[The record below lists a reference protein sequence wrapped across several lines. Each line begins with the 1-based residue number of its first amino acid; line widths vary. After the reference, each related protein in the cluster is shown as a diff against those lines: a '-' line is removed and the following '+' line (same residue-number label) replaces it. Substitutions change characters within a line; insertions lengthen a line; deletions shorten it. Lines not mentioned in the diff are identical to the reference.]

1 MTDLSLLYG
10 GDDNL
15 LGDNMDNSYSPQKI
29 NKMSNNESYNGG
41 QHSQHSQHSPQQA
54 QQMAQQAQMAQQ
66 QAQQMAQQQAQQQA
80 LQQAQQAQQ
89 AQMAQ
94 QQAQQQAQ
102 YKVENIQSMNTSLV
116 PLNNNNSYKQPD
128 NDYSRRKGNEYN
140 FFDRMNLKRSEVIKL
155 SLFSLVIVL
164 GISID
169 RMLTYYLSKY
179 IGDNILT
186 DFQEFLLR
194 ISYPITI
201 FLLLWIFKAI

>member
-29 NKMSNNESYNGG
+29 NKMSNNDMSMDDIKSSK
-41 QHSQHSQHSPQQA
+41 SQNIMLQA
-54 QQMAQQAQMAQQ
+54 HHA
-66 QAQQMAQQQAQQQA
+66 
-80 LQQAQQAQQ
+80 QQAQQAQQ
-89 AQMAQ
+89 AHHAQMAPPTQQINYKTDNIQ
-94 QQAQQQAQ
+94 QQH
-102 YKVENIQSMNTSLV
+102 VNNTSLIPV
-116 PLNNNNSYKQPD
+116 IQNQNQLQQYKQSEQTH
-128 NDYSRRKGNEYN
+128 NDYSRKRGNEYS
-140 FFDRMNLKRSEVIKL
+140 FFDRMNLKRTEVIKL

-201 FLLLWIFKAI
+201 FLLLWIFKAL

>member
-29 NKMSNNESYNGG
+29 NKMSNNDMSMDDNKSSK
-41 QHSQHSQHSPQQA
+41 SQNIMLQA
-54 QQMAQQAQMAQQ
+54 HHA
-66 QAQQMAQQQAQQQA
+66 
-80 LQQAQQAQQ
+80 QQAQQAQQ
-89 AQMAQ
+89 AHHAQMAPPTQQINYKTDNIQ
-94 QQAQQQAQ
+94 QQH
-102 YKVENIQSMNTSLV
+102 VNNTSLIPV
-116 PLNNNNSYKQPD
+116 IQNQNQLQQYKQSEQTH
-128 NDYSRRKGNEYN
+128 NDYSRKRGNEYS
-140 FFDRMNLKRSEVIKL
+140 FFDRMNLKRTEVIKL

>member
-15 LGDNMDNSYSPQKI
+15 LGDNMDNSYSMQKN
-29 NKMSNNESYNGG
+29 NKMSNNDMSMEDKTSK
-41 QHSQHSQHSPQQA
+41 SQQI
-54 QQMAQQAQMAQQ
+54 MLQAQMA
-66 QAQQMAQQQAQQQA
+66 
-80 LQQAQQAQQ
+80 QQAQQAQQ
-89 AQMAQ
+89 T
-94 QQAQQQAQ
+94 QQAQQAQ
-102 YKVENIQSMNTSLV
+102 YSQPVHYKTENIQQPPQIQLPQQQHHMNNTSLI
-116 PLNNNNSYKQPD
+116 PIIPNQSYKQTE
-128 NDYSRRKGNEYN
+128 NMYNNENLRKRGNEYN
-140 FFDRMNLKRSEVIKL
+140 IFDRMNLKRTEVIKL

-186 DFQEFLLR
+186 DFQELLLR

>member
-29 NKMSNNESYNGG
+29 NKMSNNDMSMDDSRSSK
-41 QHSQHSQHSPQQA
+41 SQNIMLQA
-54 QQMAQQAQMAQQ
+54 HHAQP
-66 QAQQMAQQQAQQQA
+66 
-80 LQQAQQAQQ
+80 AQQAQQ
-89 AQMAQ
+89 AHHAQMAPPTQQINYKTDNIQ
-94 QQAQQQAQ
+94 QQH
-102 YKVENIQSMNTSLV
+102 VNNTSLIPV
-116 PLNNNNSYKQPD
+116 IQNQNQLQQYKQSEQTH
-128 NDYSRRKGNEYN
+128 NDYSRKRGNEYS
-140 FFDRMNLKRSEVIKL
+140 FFDRMNLKRTEVIKL

>member
-1 MTDLSLLYG
+1 
-10 GDDNL
+10 
-15 LGDNMDNSYSPQKI
+15 
-29 NKMSNNESYNGG
+29 
-41 QHSQHSQHSPQQA
+41 
-54 QQMAQQAQMAQQ
+54 
-66 QAQQMAQQQAQQQA
+66 
-80 LQQAQQAQQ
+80 
-89 AQMAQ
+89 
-94 QQAQQQAQ
+94 
-102 YKVENIQSMNTSLV
+102 MNTSLV
-116 PLNNNNSYKQPD
+116 PVNHNNSYKLPD
-128 NDYSRRKGNEYN
+128 NDYSKKRGNEYN
-140 FFDRMNLKRSEVIKL
+140 FFDRMNLKRTEVIKL

>member
-29 NKMSNNESYNGG
+29 NKMSNNELYNGG
-41 QHSQHSQHSPQQA
+41 QHSQHSPQQA
-54 QQMAQQAQMAQQ
+54 QQAQQAQ
-66 QAQQMAQQQAQQQA
+66 
-80 LQQAQQAQQ
+80 QQAQQ

-94 QQAQQQAQ
+94 QQAQQAQMAQQQAQQAQMAQQQAQQAQQAQ
-102 YKVENIQSMNTSLV
+102 YKFENIQSMNTSLV
-116 PLNNNNSYKQPD
+116 PVNHNNSYKQPD
-128 NDYSRRKGNEYN
+128 NDYSKKRGNEYN
-140 FFDRMNLKRSEVIKL
+140 FFDRMNLKRTEVIKL

>member
-29 NKMSNNESYNGG
+29 NKMSNNDMSMDDIK
-41 QHSQHSQHSPQQA
+41 SSKPQNIMLQA
-54 QQMAQQAQMAQQ
+54 HH
-66 QAQQMAQQQAQQQA
+66 
-80 LQQAQQAQQ
+80 AQQAQQ
-89 AQMAQ
+89 AYNVPTQQINYKTDNIQ
-94 QQAQQQAQ
+94 QQH
-102 YKVENIQSMNTSLV
+102 VNNTSLIPV
-116 PLNNNNSYKQPD
+116 IQNQNQLQQYKQSEQTH
-128 NDYSRRKGNEYN
+128 NDYSRKRGNEYS
-140 FFDRMNLKRSEVIKL
+140 FFDRMNLKRTEVIKL

>member
-15 LGDNMDNSYSPQKI
+15 LGDNMDNSYSTQKI
-29 NKMSNNESYNGG
+29 NKMSNNDMSIEDKSSK
-41 QHSQHSQHSPQQA
+41 SQQIMLQT
-54 QQMAQQAQMAQQ
+54 QMA
-66 QAQQMAQQQAQQQA
+66 
-80 LQQAQQAQQ
+80 QQAQQAQQ
-89 AQMAQ
+89 AQHA
-94 QQAQQQAQ
+94 QQAQQAQQAQ
-102 YKVENIQSMNTSLV
+102 YKTENIQQSPIHIQQLSQQQHMNNTSLI
-116 PLNNNNSYKQPD
+116 PISNQSYKQ
-128 NDYSRRKGNEYN
+128 NEYIYNNENLRKRGNEYN
-140 FFDRMNLKRSEVIKL
+140 FFDRMNLKRTEVIKL

-194 ISYPITI
+194 VSYPITI

>member
-15 LGDNMDNSYSPQKI
+15 LGDNMDNSYSTQKI
-29 NKMSNNESYNGG
+29 NKMSNNDMSIEDKSSK
-41 QHSQHSQHSPQQA
+41 SQQIMLQT
-54 QQMAQQAQMAQQ
+54 QMA
-66 QAQQMAQQQAQQQA
+66 
-80 LQQAQQAQQ
+80 QQAQQAQQ
-89 AQMAQ
+89 AQHA
-94 QQAQQQAQ
+94 QQAQQAQQAQ
-102 YKVENIQSMNTSLV
+102 YKTENIQQSPIHIQQLSQQQHMNNTSLI
-116 PLNNNNSYKQPD
+116 PISNQSYKQ
-128 NDYSRRKGNEYN
+128 NEYIYNNENLRKRGNEYN
-140 FFDRMNLKRSEVIKL
+140 FFDRMNLKRTEVIKL
-155 SLFSLVIVL
+155 SLFSLVIAL

-194 ISYPITI
+194 VSYPITI

>member
-29 NKMSNNESYNGG
+29 NKMSNNELYNGG
-41 QHSQHSQHSPQQA
+41 QHSQHSPQQA
-54 QQMAQQAQMAQQ
+54 QQAQ
-66 QAQQMAQQQAQQQA
+66 
-80 LQQAQQAQQ
+80 QQAQQ

-94 QQAQQQAQ
+94 QQAQQAQIAQQQAQQAQMAQQQAQQAQQAQ

-116 PLNNNNSYKQPD
+116 PVNHNNSYKQPD
-128 NDYSRRKGNEYN
+128 NDYSKKRGNEYN
-140 FFDRMNLKRSEVIKL
+140 FFDRMNLKRTEVIKL

>member
-29 NKMSNNESYNGG
+29 NKMSNNDMSMDDNKSSK
-41 QHSQHSQHSPQQA
+41 SQNIMLQA
-54 QQMAQQAQMAQQ
+54 HHA
-66 QAQQMAQQQAQQQA
+66 
-80 LQQAQQAQQ
+80 QQAQQAQQ
-89 AQMAQ
+89 AHHAQMVPPTQQINYKTDNIQ
-94 QQAQQQAQ
+94 QQH
-102 YKVENIQSMNTSLV
+102 VNNTSLIPV
-116 PLNNNNSYKQPD
+116 IQNQNQLQQYKQSEQTH
-128 NDYSRRKGNEYN
+128 NDYSRKRGNEYS
-140 FFDRMNLKRSEVIKL
+140 FFDRMNLKRTEVIKL

>member
-29 NKMSNNESYNGG
+29 NKMSNNDMSMDDSKSSK
-41 QHSQHSQHSPQQA
+41 SQNIMLQA
-54 QQMAQQAQMAQQ
+54 HHA
-66 QAQQMAQQQAQQQA
+66 
-80 LQQAQQAQQ
+80 QQAQQAQQ
-89 AQMAQ
+89 AHHAQMAPPTQQINYKTDNIQ
-94 QQAQQQAQ
+94 QQH
-102 YKVENIQSMNTSLV
+102 VNNTSLIPV
-116 PLNNNNSYKQPD
+116 IQNQNQLQQYKQSEQTH
-128 NDYSRRKGNEYN
+128 NDYSRKRGNEYS
-140 FFDRMNLKRSEVIKL
+140 FFDRMNLKRTEVIKL

>member
-15 LGDNMDNSYSPQKI
+15 LGDNMDNSYSPQKF
-29 NKMSNNESYNGG
+29 NKMSNNDMLMEDK
-41 QHSQHSQHSPQQA
+41 HSKSHNSMQQSQQA
-54 QQMAQQAQMAQQ
+54 QQVQQQALQQAQMAQMAQQ
-66 QAQQMAQQQAQQQA
+66 QAQQAHQV
-80 LQQAQQAQQ
+80 
-89 AQMAQ
+89 
-94 QQAQQQAQ
+94 Q
-102 YKVENIQSMNTSLV
+102 YKIENIQNTNTSLV
-116 PLNNNNSYKQPD
+116 PMNNNQSYKQQPEY
-128 NDYSRRKGNEYN
+128 DYSKKRGNEYN
-140 FFDRMNLKRSEVIKL
+140 FFDRMNLKRTEVIKL

-186 DFQEFLLR
+186 DFQELLLR

>member
-1 MTDLSLLYG
+1 
-10 GDDNL
+10 
-15 LGDNMDNSYSPQKI
+15 
-29 NKMSNNESYNGG
+29 
-41 QHSQHSQHSPQQA
+41 
-54 QQMAQQAQMAQQ
+54 
-66 QAQQMAQQQAQQQA
+66 
-80 LQQAQQAQQ
+80 
-89 AQMAQ
+89 
-94 QQAQQQAQ
+94 
-102 YKVENIQSMNTSLV
+102 MNTSLV

>member
-1 MTDLSLLYG
+1 M
-10 GDDNL
+10 
-15 LGDNMDNSYSPQKI
+15 
-29 NKMSNNESYNGG
+29 
-41 QHSQHSQHSPQQA
+41 
-54 QQMAQQAQMAQQ
+54 
-66 QAQQMAQQQAQQQA
+66 
-80 LQQAQQAQQ
+80 
-89 AQMAQ
+89 
-94 QQAQQQAQ
+94 AQ

-116 PLNNNNSYKQPD
+116 PMNNSYKQPD
-128 NDYSRRKGNEYN
+128 NDYSKRRGNEYN
-140 FFDRMNLKRSEVIKL
+140 FFDRMNLKRTEVIKL

>member
-29 NKMSNNESYNGG
+29 NKMSNNDMSMDDIKSSK
-41 QHSQHSQHSPQQA
+41 SQNIMLQA
-54 QQMAQQAQMAQQ
+54 HHA
-66 QAQQMAQQQAQQQA
+66 
-80 LQQAQQAQQ
+80 QQAQQAQQ
-89 AQMAQ
+89 AHHAQMVPPTQQINYKTDNIQ
-94 QQAQQQAQ
+94 QQH
-102 YKVENIQSMNTSLV
+102 VNNTSLIPV
-116 PLNNNNSYKQPD
+116 IQNQNQLQQYKQSEQTH
-128 NDYSRRKGNEYN
+128 NDYSRKRGNEYS
-140 FFDRMNLKRSEVIKL
+140 FFDRMNLKRTEVIKL

>member
-15 LGDNMDNSYSPQKI
+15 LGDNMDNSYSTQKI
-29 NKMSNNESYNGG
+29 NKMSNNDMSIEDKSSK
-41 QHSQHSQHSPQQA
+41 SQQIMLQT
-54 QQMAQQAQMAQQ
+54 QMA
-66 QAQQMAQQQAQQQA
+66 
-80 LQQAQQAQQ
+80 QQAQQAQQ
-89 AQMAQ
+89 AQHA
-94 QQAQQQAQ
+94 QQAQ
-102 YKVENIQSMNTSLV
+102 YKTENIQQSPIHIQQLSQQQHMNNTSLI
-116 PLNNNNSYKQPD
+116 PISNQSYKQ
-128 NDYSRRKGNEYN
+128 NEYIYNNENLRKRGNEYN
-140 FFDRMNLKRSEVIKL
+140 FFDRMNLKRTEVIKL

-194 ISYPITI
+194 VSYPITI

>member
-29 NKMSNNESYNGG
+29 NKMSNNDMSMDDIK
-41 QHSQHSQHSPQQA
+41 SSKPQNIMLQA
-54 QQMAQQAQMAQQ
+54 HH
-66 QAQQMAQQQAQQQA
+66 
-80 LQQAQQAQQ
+80 AQQAQQ
-89 AQMAQ
+89 AHHSQMAPPTQ
-94 QQAQQQAQ
+94 QINYKTDNIPQQH
-102 YKVENIQSMNTSLV
+102 VNNTSLIPV
-116 PLNNNNSYKQPD
+116 IQNQNQLQQYKQSEQTH
-128 NDYSRRKGNEYN
+128 NDYSRKRGNEYS
-140 FFDRMNLKRSEVIKL
+140 FFDRMNLKRTEVIKL

>member
-41 QHSQHSQHSPQQA
+41 HQA
-54 QQMAQQAQMAQQ
+54 QQAQQAQMA
-66 QAQQMAQQQAQQQA
+66 
-80 LQQAQQAQQ
+80 QQAQQAQQ

-94 QQAQQQAQ
+94 QAQQMALQAQMAQQQAKQQAQMAQQTQQAQ

-116 PLNNNNSYKQPD
+116 PLNNNQNYKQPD
-128 NDYSRRKGNEYN
+128 NDYSKKRGNEYN
-140 FFDRMNLKRSEVIKL
+140 FFDRMNLKRTEVIKL

>member
-15 LGDNMDNSYSPQKI
+15 LGDNMDNSYSPQKF
-29 NKMSNNESYNGG
+29 NKMSNNDMLMEDK
-41 QHSQHSQHSPQQA
+41 HSKSHNSMLQSQQA
-54 QQMAQQAQMAQQ
+54 
-66 QAQQMAQQQAQQQA
+66 QQAQQQA
-80 LQQAQQAQQ
+80 LQQAQMAQQQAQQAQQ

-94 QQAQQQAQ
+94 QQAQQAQQAQ
-102 YKVENIQSMNTSLV
+102 QVQYKIENIQNTNTSLV
-116 PLNNNNSYKQPD
+116 PMNNNQSYKQQPD
-128 NDYSRRKGNEYN
+128 NDYSKKRGNEYN
-140 FFDRMNLKRSEVIKL
+140 FFDRMNLKRTEVIKL

-186 DFQEFLLR
+186 DFQELLLR

>member
-29 NKMSNNESYNGG
+29 NKMSNNDMSMDDNKSSK
-41 QHSQHSQHSPQQA
+41 SQNIMLQA
-54 QQMAQQAQMAQQ
+54 HHA
-66 QAQQMAQQQAQQQA
+66 
-80 LQQAQQAQQ
+80 QQAQQAQQ
-89 AQMAQ
+89 AHHAQMVPPTQQINYKTDNIQ
-94 QQAQQQAQ
+94 QQH
-102 YKVENIQSMNTSLV
+102 VNNTSLIPV
-116 PLNNNNSYKQPD
+116 IQNQNQLQQYKQSEQTH
-128 NDYSRRKGNEYN
+128 NDYSRKRGNEYS
-140 FFDRMNLKRSEVIKL
+140 FFDRMNLKRTEVIKL

-186 DFQEFLLR
+186 DFQELLLR

>member
-29 NKMSNNESYNGG
+29 NKMSNNDMEDKYTKSYNGG
-41 QHSQHSQHSPQQA
+41 HQQAQQA

-66 QAQQMAQQQAQQQA
+66 QAQQAQMAQ
-80 LQQAQQAQQ
+80 QQAQQ

-94 QQAQQQAQ
+94 QQAQMAQQAQQAQ
-102 YKVENIQSMNTSLV
+102 YKVENIQSMNTSMV
-116 PLNNNNSYKQPD
+116 PVNNNNSYKQPD
-128 NDYSRRKGNEYN
+128 NDYLKRRGNEYN
-140 FFDRMNLKRSEVIKL
+140 FFDRMNLKRTEVIKL

>member
-41 QHSQHSQHSPQQA
+41 QHSQHSPQQA

-66 QAQQMAQQQAQQQA
+66 QAQQMAQQQAQMAQ
-80 LQQAQQAQQ
+80 QQAQQQ

-116 PLNNNNSYKQPD
+116 PLNNNSYKQPD

>member
-41 QHSQHSQHSPQQA
+41 QHSQHSPQQAQQAQQA

-66 QAQQMAQQQAQQQA
+66 QAQQ
-80 LQQAQQAQQ
+80 

-94 QQAQQQAQ
+94 QQAQQAQQAQ

-116 PLNNNNSYKQPD
+116 PVNHNNSYKQPD
-128 NDYSRRKGNEYN
+128 NDYSKKRGNEYN
-140 FFDRMNLKRSEVIKL
+140 FFDRMNLKRTEVIKL

>member
-15 LGDNMDNSYSPQKI
+15 LGDNMDNSYSPQKF
-29 NKMSNNESYNGG
+29 NKMSNNDMLMEDK
-41 QHSQHSQHSPQQA
+41 HSKSHNSMQQSQQA
-54 QQMAQQAQMAQQ
+54 
-66 QAQQMAQQQAQQQA
+66 QQAQQQA

-94 QQAQQQAQ
+94 QQAQQAQMAQQQAQ
-102 YKVENIQSMNTSLV
+102 QAQQAQQVQYKIENIQNTNTSLV
-116 PLNNNNSYKQPD
+116 PMNNNQSYKQQPEY
-128 NDYSRRKGNEYN
+128 DYSKKRGNEYN
-140 FFDRMNLKRSEVIKL
+140 FFDRMNLKRTEVIKL

-186 DFQEFLLR
+186 DFQELLLR

>member
-15 LGDNMDNSYSPQKI
+15 LGDNMDNSYSPQKF
-29 NKMSNNESYNGG
+29 NKMSNNDMLMEDK
-41 QHSQHSQHSPQQA
+41 HSKSHNSMQQSQQ
-54 QQMAQQAQMAQQ
+54 
-66 QAQQMAQQQAQQQA
+66 AQQQAQQQA
-80 LQQAQQAQQ
+80 LQQAQMAQMAQQAQQAQQ

-94 QQAQQQAQ
+94 QQAHQAQQAHQVQ
-102 YKVENIQSMNTSLV
+102 YKIENIQNTNTSLV
-116 PLNNNNSYKQPD
+116 PMNNNQSYKQQPEY
-128 NDYSRRKGNEYN
+128 DYSKKRGNEYN
-140 FFDRMNLKRSEVIKL
+140 FFDRMNLKRTEVIKL

-186 DFQEFLLR
+186 DFQELLLR

>member
-15 LGDNMDNSYSPQKI
+15 LGDNMDNSYSTQKI
-29 NKMSNNESYNGG
+29 NKMSNNDMSIEDKSSK
-41 QHSQHSQHSPQQA
+41 SQQIMLQT
-54 QQMAQQAQMAQQ
+54 QMAQQAQ
-66 QAQQMAQQQAQQQA
+66 QAQHA
-80 LQQAQQAQQ
+80 QQAQQAQQ
-89 AQMAQ
+89 AQ
-94 QQAQQQAQ
+94 
-102 YKVENIQSMNTSLV
+102 YKTENIQQSPIHIQQLSQQQHMNNTSLI
-116 PLNNNNSYKQPD
+116 PISNQSYKQ
-128 NDYSRRKGNEYN
+128 NEYIYNNENLRKRGNEYN
-140 FFDRMNLKRSEVIKL
+140 FFDRMNLKRTEVIKL

-194 ISYPITI
+194 VSYPITI

>member
-15 LGDNMDNSYSPQKI
+15 LGDNMDNSYSTQKI
-29 NKMSNNESYNGG
+29 NKMSNNDMSIEDKSSK
-41 QHSQHSQHSPQQA
+41 SQQIMLQT
-54 QQMAQQAQMAQQ
+54 QMAQQAQHA
-66 QAQQMAQQQAQQQA
+66 
-80 LQQAQQAQQ
+80 QQAQQAQQ
-89 AQMAQ
+89 AQ
-94 QQAQQQAQ
+94 
-102 YKVENIQSMNTSLV
+102 YKTENIQQSPIHIQQLSQQQHMNNTSLI
-116 PLNNNNSYKQPD
+116 PISNQSYKQ
-128 NDYSRRKGNEYN
+128 NEYIYNNENLRKRGNEYN
-140 FFDRMNLKRSEVIKL
+140 FFDRMNLKRTEVIKL

-194 ISYPITI
+194 VSYPITI

>member
-15 LGDNMDNSYSPQKI
+15 LGDNIDNSYSPQKF
-29 NKMSNNESYNGG
+29 NKMSNNDMSMDDSKSSKPHNLML
-41 QHSQHSQHSPQQA
+41 QAHHSQQAPQVQHTQHTPSTQQINYKTDNIPQQHVNNSPLIPVI
-54 QQMAQQAQMAQQ
+54 QNQNQ
-66 QAQQMAQQQAQQQA
+66 
-80 LQQAQQAQQ
+80 LQQ
-89 AQMAQ
+89 
-94 QQAQQQAQ
+94 
-102 YKVENIQSMNTSLV
+102 
-116 PLNNNNSYKQPD
+116 YKQSEQTH
-128 NDYSRRKGNEYN
+128 NDYLRKRGNEYS
-140 FFDRMNLKRSEVIKL
+140 FFDRMNLKRTEVIKL

>member
-29 NKMSNNESYNGG
+29 NKMSNNDMSMDDSRSSK
-41 QHSQHSQHSPQQA
+41 SQNIMLQA
-54 QQMAQQAQMAQQ
+54 HHA
-66 QAQQMAQQQAQQQA
+66 
-80 LQQAQQAQQ
+80 QQAQQAQQ
-89 AQMAQ
+89 AHHSQMAPPTQQINYKTDNIQ
-94 QQAQQQAQ
+94 QQH
-102 YKVENIQSMNTSLV
+102 VNNTSLIPV
-116 PLNNNNSYKQPD
+116 IQNQNQLQQYKQSEQTH
-128 NDYSRRKGNEYN
+128 NDYSRKRGNEYS
-140 FFDRMNLKRSEVIKL
+140 FFDRMNLKRTEVIKL

>member
-29 NKMSNNESYNGG
+29 NKMSNNDMSMDDNKSSK
-41 QHSQHSQHSPQQA
+41 SQNIMLQA
-54 QQMAQQAQMAQQ
+54 HHA
-66 QAQQMAQQQAQQQA
+66 
-80 LQQAQQAQQ
+80 QQAQQAQQ
-89 AQMAQ
+89 AHHSQMAPPTQQINYKTDNIQ
-94 QQAQQQAQ
+94 QQH
-102 YKVENIQSMNTSLV
+102 VNNTSLIPV
-116 PLNNNNSYKQPD
+116 IQNQNQLQQYKQSEQTH
-128 NDYSRRKGNEYN
+128 NDYSRKRGNEYS
-140 FFDRMNLKRSEVIKL
+140 FFDRMNLKRTEVIKL

>member
-29 NKMSNNESYNGG
+29 NKMSNNDMSMDDSKSSK
-41 QHSQHSQHSPQQA
+41 SQNIMLQA
-54 QQMAQQAQMAQQ
+54 HH
-66 QAQQMAQQQAQQQA
+66 
-80 LQQAQQAQQ
+80 AQQAQQ
-89 AQMAQ
+89 AHQAHHAQMAPPTQQINYKTDNIQ
-94 QQAQQQAQ
+94 QQH
-102 YKVENIQSMNTSLV
+102 VNNTSLIPV
-116 PLNNNNSYKQPD
+116 IQNQNQLQQYKQSEQTH
-128 NDYSRRKGNEYN
+128 NDYSRKRGNEYS
-140 FFDRMNLKRSEVIKL
+140 FFDRMNLKRTEVIKL

>member
-29 NKMSNNESYNGG
+29 NKMSNNDMSMDDNKSSK
-41 QHSQHSQHSPQQA
+41 SQNIMLQA
-54 QQMAQQAQMAQQ
+54 HH
-66 QAQQMAQQQAQQQA
+66 
-80 LQQAQQAQQ
+80 AQQAQQ
-89 AQMAQ
+89 AQMAPPTQQINYKTDNIQ
-94 QQAQQQAQ
+94 QQH
-102 YKVENIQSMNTSLV
+102 VNNTSLIPV
-116 PLNNNNSYKQPD
+116 IQNQNQLQQYKQSEQTH
-128 NDYSRRKGNEYN
+128 NDYSRKRGNEYS
-140 FFDRMNLKRSEVIKL
+140 FFDRMNLKRTEVIKL

>member
-41 QHSQHSQHSPQQA
+41 H
-54 QQMAQQAQMAQQ
+54 
-66 QAQQMAQQQAQQQA
+66 
-80 LQQAQQAQQ
+80 QAQQAQQ

-94 QQAQQQAQ
+94 QAQQAQQMALQAQMAQQQAKQQAQMAQQTQQAQ

-116 PLNNNNSYKQPD
+116 PLNNNQNYKQPD
-128 NDYSRRKGNEYN
+128 NDYSKKRGNEYN
-140 FFDRMNLKRSEVIKL
+140 FFDRMNLKRTEVIKL